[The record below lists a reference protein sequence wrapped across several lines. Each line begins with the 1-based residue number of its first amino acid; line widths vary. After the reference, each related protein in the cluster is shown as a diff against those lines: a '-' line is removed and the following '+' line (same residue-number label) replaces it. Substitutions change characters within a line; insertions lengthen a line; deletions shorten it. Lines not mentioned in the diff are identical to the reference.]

1 MGLPD
6 HARGDFEKIVA
17 RHLEATAARER
28 IEANWDPQQ
37 AAALAGYF
45 ADGFNRHGVVMA
57 RKRGIKAMRA
67 RNALEGWTDVGP
79 VTPHD
84 VLEIGFWRIS
94 VERHFIFMMVDCVE
108 RYTGERPNH
117 GEKWFPKLMAV
128 CQLIDREIDPGTVQG
143 ALRSPRHGLA
153 G

>member
-1 MGLPD
+1 M
-6 HARGDFEKIVA
+6 
-17 RHLEATAARER
+17 
-28 IEANWDPQQ
+28 
-37 AAALAGYF
+37 ALT
-45 ADGFNRHGVVMA
+45 VMV
-57 RKRGIKAMRA
+57 RKRGIKTPRT
-67 RNALEGWTDVGP
+67 RSALEGWTDVGP

-143 ALRSPRHGLA
+143 ALRPPRHGVA